1 MIKAKIR
8 DGDGEW
14 DGVRAW
20 GREAALSTSDWF
32 PKSLA
37 LPGPSAPGVRA
48 KPAWRRAVLPS
59 SRTHNACAHT
69 QPPFPNTHTHTH
81 SVTGQGS
88 WTSGAPPHPCRA
100 AAQLNSV
107 NGYARSTCVRGLEG
121 LPEWNTGQRQYGD
134 GSGKKLGAGAL
145 LSLVGQAAHSP
156 AAGLS

>member
-32 PKSLA
+32 PKSHSLA
-37 LPGPSAPGVRA
+37 HQHLGCVRSQPGEEQCFPLPEHTTR
-48 KPAWRRAVLPS
+48 
-59 SRTHNACAHT
+59 AHT
-69 QPPFPNTHTHTH
+69 LSPPSRTHTHTH

-134 GSGKKLGAGAL
+134 GSRKKLGAGAL